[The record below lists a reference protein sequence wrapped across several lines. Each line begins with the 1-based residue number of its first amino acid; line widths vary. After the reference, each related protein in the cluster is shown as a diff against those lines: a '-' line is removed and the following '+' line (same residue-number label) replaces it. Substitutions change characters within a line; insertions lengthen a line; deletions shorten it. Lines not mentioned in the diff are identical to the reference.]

1 MRQLFNR
8 DIPERQPLCEGMMQL
23 TRFTDLGLRVLMFL
37 GVSQPGNIRTIAE
50 ITEKLGVAPNHTT
63 KVVQFMGQQG
73 WLDNIRGKGGGIR
86 LARPVESYRL
96 GVIVRI
102 LERKDD
108 LIECNK
114 PPCALDGGC
123 ALKQLLN
130 GASDAFYAELDRHTL
145 ADAIAGSTRQTIIR
159 LQK

>member
-1 MRQLFNR
+1 
-8 DIPERQPLCEGMMQL
+8 MQL

-37 GVSQPGNIRTIAE
+37 GVSEPGKIRTIAE
-50 ITEKLGVAPNHTT
+50 IAEKFDAAPHHTT

-86 LARPVESYRL
+86 LARPVESYLL
-96 GVIVRI
+96 GDIVQI
-102 LERKDD
+102 LERKDE
-108 LIECNK
+108 LIECGR
-114 PPCALDGGC
+114 PPCALAGGC
-123 ALKQLLN
+123 ALKQLLDS
-130 GASDAFYAELDRHTL
+130 ASASFYADLNRHTL